1 MVIMVKALLEGP
13 LSFMTHLGLK
23 RVALTCGLWYRMIP
37 YPMRYRMHSI
47 LCPHPDSSRTKTS
60 VEGVSVLQSRT
71 TILVTTIPNHEA
83 MISFWGG
90 NKGSTY
96 MQLLLATCCC
106 YCCCCCS
113 FEIKIFVHAL
123 MLPLSPVN
131 EDSNN
136 PSKCTK

>member
-1 MVIMVKALLEGP
+1 
-13 LSFMTHLGLK
+13 
-23 RVALTCGLWYRMIP
+23 
-37 YPMRYRMHSI
+37 MRSI
-47 LCPHPDSSRTKTS
+47 LCPHPDSSRTKTL

-71 TILVTTIPNHEA
+71 TILVTMIPNHEA
-83 MISFWGG
+83 VISFWGG

-96 MQLLLATCCC
+96 MQLLLTT
-106 YCCCCCS
+106 CCCCCL

-136 PSKCTK
+136 PSMCTK